1 MLGVPRDA
9 AQSVDAR
16 LKKKKFAQEWRENMQ
31 IGIQLNKRKGDG
43 EKKKRV
49 ARIVSQSPV
58 LPFSSGPVTSLET
71 SPCLPFLD
79 TRSGESGQDFPAPS

>member
-49 ARIVSQSPV
+49 ARILSQS
-58 LPFSSGPVTSLET
+58 VTSLET

>member
-1 MLGVPRDA
+1 
-9 AQSVDAR
+9 
-16 LKKKKFAQEWRENMQ
+16 MQ

-49 ARIVSQSPV
+49 ARILSQS
-58 LPFSSGPVTSLET
+58 VTSLET